1 MEYAASERE
10 ERTEKVSNPFYML
23 ASSVEVITTFILHF
37 ALSEGERGENRERR
51 KSVHRA
57 CVVG

>member
-23 ASSVEVITTFILHF
+23 ASSVEVITTTFILHLAF
-37 ALSEGERGENRERR
+37 S
-51 KSVHRA
+51 
-57 CVVG
+57 